1 MSKQNV
7 GLYSNTLQVPAK
19 KVAGTNPIVGPVL
32 GSDVTRLVPKRQPR
46 LTGLS
51 GGHGYGHA
59 PHQRFGKLR
68 LSGSKRAHRI
78 GG

>member
-7 GLYSNTLQVPAK
+7 GLYSNTLHVPAK
-19 KVAGTNPIVGPVL
+19 KIAGTNPMVGPVL
-32 GSDVTRLVPKRQPR
+32 GVDVTRLVPHRQPR

-51 GGHGYGHA
+51 GPHGYGHA
-59 PHQRFGKLR
+59 PHMRQGKLR
-68 LSGSKRAHRI
+68 LSGSKKAHRI